1 MAIAFYAIPKLLF
14 DGERGDKCVRHLFVQ
29 AAMLIR
35 LHLQSA
41 VTHRYRPRYLPLP
54 RLGRC
59 PVRRRWDLEQ
69 PVERNPA
76 EGDEQARPRIVR
88 FHHEQVRHQSD
99 CHQYV

>member
-41 VTHRYRPRYLPLP
+41 VTPGMLGIDRVIYRC
-54 RLGRC
+54 LG
-59 PVRRRWDLEQ
+59 
-69 PVERNPA
+69 
-76 EGDEQARPRIVR
+76 
-88 FHHEQVRHQSD
+88 
-99 CHQYV
+99 

>member
-41 VTHRYRPRYLPLP
+41 ATHSIDRVIYRCL
-54 RLGRC
+54 
-59 PVRRRWDLEQ
+59 D
-69 PVERNPA
+69 
-76 EGDEQARPRIVR
+76 
-88 FHHEQVRHQSD
+88 
-99 CHQYV
+99 